1 MTDRHHLPEEIRAR
15 RRYLPHNF
23 PCSEERNP
31 DDRSIPSLR
40 LQTDE
45 WELMA
50 TQMTP
55 EIGRLLWTP
64 GKRGG

>member
-1 MTDRHHLPEEIRAR
+1 M
-15 RRYLPHNF
+15 PHNF